1 MVGGPRD
8 TRKMSYPE
16 RALRDMRK
24 MSYPE
29 GGLRD
34 MRNMSY
40 PQGGLQD
47 MRKMSYPEGGLR
59 DMGPGG
65 GLGGIKQICS
75 VCVHVCKVPKNSSPD
90 SYGKQYSI
98 LRSLT

>member
-1 MVGGPRD
+1 
-8 TRKMSYPE
+8 
-16 RALRDMRK
+16 MRK

-59 DMGPGG
+59 DMRKMSYPEGAHNGQNIDANHGSNMPLGRWPG
-65 GLGGIKQICS
+65 
-75 VCVHVCKVPKNSSPD
+75 D
-90 SYGKQYSI
+90 FYY
-98 LRSLT
+98 SLTSLME